1 MSVLY
6 HYGKFPPENLE
17 WNELAT
23 PLARASDALARY
35 DSFLGIIPDSEVLIS
50 PLMIQ
55 EAVSSSRIEGT
66 RATAN
71 DVLRYEAGDD
81 EFDSSMQADINEII
95 NYRLAVMKAK
105 DLLGT
110 VPLSGRVLKSV
121 HTILLNGVRGRF
133 KSPGMYRKEQNWIGT
148 SGSDVNNARFV
159 PISPDKLE
167 DAMATW
173 EKFVN
178 ESEMHPLIKISIAHA
193 EFESIH
199 PFLDGNGRMGRITI
213 PLMLYTHKIISYPS
227 FYLSEFFEHRN
238 QEYQDRLLAVSR
250 DNDWTGWC
258 KFFLCA
264 IETQAIINKKKA
276 NKIYELR
283 KEVLEKLFNTT
294 KSANVTKVVDA
305 LFRQPIFSS
314 SEITHSDG
322 VNARTGK
329 RLIND
334 LAELGYIDEIVPASG
349 RRPSIYFFPRLSHIV
364 NSDESAS

>member
-1 MSVLY
+1 
-6 HYGKFPPENLE
+6 
-17 WNELAT
+17 
-23 PLARASDALARY
+23 
-35 DSFLGIIPDSEVLIS
+35 
-50 PLMIQ
+50 
-55 EAVSSSRIEGT
+55 
-66 RATAN
+66 
-71 DVLRYEAGDD
+71 
-81 EFDSSMQADINEII
+81 
-95 NYRLAVMKAK
+95 
-105 DLLGT
+105 
-110 VPLSGRVLKSV
+110 
-121 HTILLNGVRGRF
+121 
-133 KSPGMYRKEQNWIGT
+133 
-148 SGSDVNNARFV
+148 
-159 PISPDKLE
+159 
-167 DAMATW
+167 
-173 EKFVN
+173 
-178 ESEMHPLIKISIAHA
+178 
-193 EFESIH
+193 
-199 PFLDGNGRMGRITI
+199 MGRITI
-213 PLMLYTHKIISYPS
+213 PLILYTNKIISYPS